1 MENEDTGAFA
11 HPAAS
16 RVVVHLAS
24 EEPRH
29 RIQLVHPCLSPSCQL
44 VDRHSRATCVALVA
58 CLPLVPAGSML
69 IILIVRKAAHLL
81 RQLGSNCKAAQA
93 RVACLV
99 ARVACLVAAVACLFI
114 SLLLLL
120 LLLLLCQSSGPALN
134 VLPENLILL
143 I

>member
-1 MENEDTGAFA
+1 MENEDAGAFA

-99 ARVACLVAAVACLFI
+99 AAVACLATPRTRHP
-114 SLLLLL
+114 S
-120 LLLLLCQSSGPALN
+120 QDVPT
-134 VLPENLILL
+134 ER
-143 I
+143 